1 MNKNPYTVL
10 GVSPN
15 ASDEEIKA
23 AYRELAKKYH
33 PDNYANSPLAD
44 LASEKM
50 KEINAAYDEIRD
62 SREKYKRQRT
72 QRNDYGSNFYGEAY
86 SDDKDY
92 GEYVEIRRLID
103 NREFIQAE
111 SELNSIPEARR
122 GAEWHYLYGRV
133 YLSRGWYYEASKSF
147 KTATTMDPNNEE
159 YKAAYDS
166 MKSDSEN
173 FNERSDNVGGCNVC
187 NCCSSLL
194 CADCCCESMGGDLIR
209 CC

>member
-1 MNKNPYTVL
+1 MTKNPYTVL

-15 ASDEEIKA
+15 ATDEEIKS

-50 KEINAAYDEIRD
+50 KEINAAYDEICEI
-62 SREKYKRQRT
+62 REKAQKQNQR
-72 QRNDYGSNFYGEAY
+72 RNDYGSNFYGEAY
-86 SDDKDY
+86 SDDMDR
-92 GEYVEIRRLID
+92 GEYIEIRRMLD
-103 NREFIQAE
+103 NGEFIQAE
-111 SELNSIPEARR
+111 NALNNIPTPRR
-122 GAEWHYLYGRV
+122 NAEWHYLYGRV

-147 KTATTMDPNNEE
+147 NTAVSMDPNNDE
-159 YKAAYDS
+159 YRDALNS
-166 MKSDSEN
+166 MRSQSQNFDNESDRVS
-173 FNERSDNVGGCNVC
+173 GCNTC

>member
-1 MNKNPYTVL
+1 MTKNPYTVL

-15 ASDEEIKA
+15 ATDEEIRA

-50 KEINAAYDEIRD
+50 KEINAAYDEIR
-62 SREKYKRQRT
+62 SIREKANRARQ

-86 SDDKDY
+86 SDDMDH
-92 GEYVEIRRLID
+92 GEYMEIRNLL
-103 NREFIQAE
+103 NNKEFIQAE
-111 SELNSIPEARR
+111 SELNNIPESRR
-122 GAEWHYLYGRV
+122 GAEWYYLYGKV
-133 YLSRGWYYEASKSF
+133 YMSRGWYFEASKAF
-147 KTATTMDPNNEE
+147 KTATTMDPDNEE
-159 YKAAYDS
+159 YREAYNS
-166 MKSDSEN
+166 M
-173 FNERSDNVGGCNVC
+173 RSDAQNFDNDSRRYSECNTC

>member
-1 MNKNPYTVL
+1 MSKNPYTVL
-10 GVSPN
+10 GISYN
-15 ASDEEIKA
+15 ASDEEVKA

-50 KEINAAYDEIRD
+50 KEINAAYDEIRN
-62 SREKYKRQRT
+62 SREKYRRQNSS
-72 QRNDYGSNFYGEAY
+72 RNDYGSNFYGEAY

-92 GEYVEIRRLID
+92 GEYVEIRRMVD
-103 NREFIQAE
+103 QGEFIKAE

-122 GAEWHYLYGRV
+122 GAEWHFLYGRV
-133 YLSRGWYYEASKSF
+133 YLSRGWYYEASKAF
-147 KTATTMDPNNEE
+147 KTATTMDPGNEE
-159 YKAAYDS
+159 YRGAYES
-166 MKSDSEN
+166 LRSDSQN
-173 FNERSDNVGGCNVC
+173 FDERSDNASGCNTC